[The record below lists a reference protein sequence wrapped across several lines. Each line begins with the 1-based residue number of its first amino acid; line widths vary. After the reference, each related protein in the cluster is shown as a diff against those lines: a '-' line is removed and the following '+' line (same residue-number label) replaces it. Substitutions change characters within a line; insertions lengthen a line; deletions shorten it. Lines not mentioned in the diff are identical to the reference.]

1 MWRAWAL
8 VSSTTSLVQGVP
20 KQSGPPPV
28 TIHRSPEASKTSW
41 APPLEDRERRG
52 GVGLGQVGLGEL
64 DDAIVSRHPQVSR
77 AVKGGAEDRSAPGN
91 SEMVVWGVG
100 APDMA
105 NWLFVY
111 S

>member
-1 MWRAWAL
+1 M
-8 VSSTTSLVQGVP
+8 
-20 KQSGPPPV
+20 
-28 TIHRSPEASKTSW
+28 TIHRSPEGSKTSW
-41 APPLEDRERRG
+41 APPLEETVTVGAGLALASSALENSTTLLSVDTQRSPEASKATPKM
-52 GVGLGQVGLGEL
+52 GVLG
-64 DDAIVSRHPQVSR
+64 
-77 AVKGGAEDRSAPGN
+77 K